1 MSQKILL
8 KAIKLKC
15 LDCCGG
21 SAQEVKLCEV
31 AECPLW
37 IYRFGKNPNPKRRG
51 NPGLIAFN
59 QKKAKEDQK

>member
-21 SAQEVKLCEV
+21 STQEVNLCEV

-37 IYRFGKNPNPKRRG
+37 LYRFGKNPNPKRRG
-51 NPGLIAFN
+51 NVSGLITYRKKVTEK
-59 QKKAKEDQK
+59 QK